1 MNKTIGALTGRL
13 VGFSLAVVGLGAPAL
28 AQQAPVKVNVVGQA
42 LATLPQHRTVEAPL
56 FKALQDKSGGKI
68 EVTLATWAERN
79 VGGPDILRLVRSG
92 LADIAVVPLYTVS
105 GDVPLLDI
113 VDLPGLNP
121 TVAQARKVAETVIPE
136 ANKVLEKFN
145 VKILAPFAFTA
156 QVLFCREPVANL
168 ASLQGR
174 RVRTGGGSVNDFI
187 SAIGAQPVGVAFPE
201 VYSAL
206 ERGTVDCAITGTQ
219 TGNSAKWYEVTKG
232 IYSLTTSWS
241 TAAYFVNLSWWNKLD
256 PAIRDMIAA
265 TMKEVEEKQWKLAEE
280 LTEVGIACNV
290 GDAKK
295 CTSGTLVDK
304 KPLALSEPNAADKEK
319 LLRALSDNI
328 LPAWVK
334 RCGPQCGELYNK
346 VVAPITGIK
355 YAAK

>member
-1 MNKTIGALTGRL
+1 
-13 VGFSLAVVGLGAPAL
+13 L

-42 LATLPQHRTVEAPL
+42 IATLPQYRSVDVPL

-68 EVTLATWAERN
+68 EVSLSTWAERN

-105 GDVPLLDI
+105 GDVPLLDV
-113 VDLPGLNP
+113 VDLPGLNG
-121 TVAQARKVAETVIPE
+121 TVAQARKVADAVVPE
-136 ANKVLEKFN
+136 ANKVLEKYN

-156 QVLFCREPVANL
+156 QVLFCREPVKSFAD
-168 ASLQGR
+168 LQGR

-232 IYSLTTSWS
+232 IYTLTTSWS

-256 PAIRDMIAA
+256 PAVRDLITA
-265 TMKEVEEKQWKLAEE
+265 TMKEVEEKQWQLAAE
-280 LTEVGIACNV
+280 LTDVGIACNI

-295 CTSGTLVDK
+295 CTSGTVVEK
-304 KPLALSEPNAADKEK
+304 NPLILGEPNPADKDK
-319 LLRALSDNI
+319 LMNALTQNI
-328 LPAWVK
+328 LPSWVK
-334 RCGPQCGELYNK
+334 RCGVQCGELYNK
-346 VVAPITGIK
+346 VVAPITGIR
-355 YAAK
+355 YTAK